1 MTGVQTCALPIY
13 IELDG
18 DLSLY
23 EAHMIADEV
32 EAAVGEAFPNA
43 EIMIHKDPV
52 GVEGVSR
59 TAEELS

>member
-1 MTGVQTCALPIY
+1 MP

-18 DLSLY
+18 DLSRY

-43 EIMIHKDPV
+43 EIMIHKDPL